1 MKSVKAHGHGD
12 PRIQALELQLAL
24 REYEIRLLKETAD
37 ALTGEL
43 NLDRLLALV
52 TDRARELIQAETV
65 LIPILDES
73 CQTYTYRA
81 GSGKHSEEIIGQ
93 TLPLELGICGW
104 VWRNHRAW
112 WRGVLEELA
121 PEERNRWEH
130 EAGTLIMVPLFGKK
144 HFLGGIAG
152 MNKGGGETF
161 DQRDLDLLTM
171 FGSQVSMAI
180 ENAVTFEALEAEK
193 HRAEQYQEELH
204 SLNQE
209 LVAINADLEHMAL
222 YDSLTGLANR
232 YLVQDRLQ
240 QAIFRAER
248 DEESLAILV
257 VDLDRFKDLN
267 DTLGHNVGD
276 QLLKE
281 VGIRFQNKLRNA
293 DTIGRLGGDEFAVLL
308 PKAGVETATLVAEHL
323 LQSLQFPVE
332 LESGSYVVSAS
343 IGIAL
348 YPEHGVDM
356 QSLLRRADVAMYVAK
371 RAKQDWFL
379 YDPRQD
385 EHTPRHLALM
395 ADLHGALEHGQMQ
408 LYYQPKLDLASD
420 RIIGVE
426 ALMRWQHPGQGAIPP
441 DLFIPALEQSGL
453 IRRFTTWLLDEA
465 IRQCAAWQD
474 MGLELGMAVNLS
486 MYNLRD
492 SQMPVQLTMLQK
504 MWKLPVGA
512 LMMEVTESAVMNDPH
527 HVSEVLET
535 LTASGIHFSIDDFGT
550 GYSSL
555 SHLKRLPVT
564 ELKIDRS
571 FVKDMTRDRDDE
583 AIVRS
588 TIDLAH
594 NMGLRVVA
602 EGVESREV
610 LERLRQLGCDEVQ
623 GYYIARPMPAQDFP
637 AFLEGSPWGVC
648 RRKP

>member
-1 MKSVKAHGHGD
+1 MNSVEAHGHKD
-12 PRIQALELQLAL
+12 PRIQALELQLAQ

-81 GSGKHSEEIIGQ
+81 GSGKNSEEIIGQ
-93 TLPLELGICGW
+93 TLPLEFGICGW
-104 VWRNHRAW
+104 VWRNQRAW
-112 WRGVLEELA
+112 WQGVLEELA

-152 MNKGGGETF
+152 MNKRGGETF

-171 FGSQVSMAI
+171 FGSQVSIAI

-193 HRAEQYQEELH
+193 HRAEQYQEELR

-232 YLVQDRLQ
+232 YLIQDRLQ

-248 DEESLAILV
+248 DGESLAILV

-281 VGIRFQNKLRNA
+281 VGIRFQNKLRSA

-308 PKAGVETATLVAEHL
+308 PKAGVETATLVVEHL
-323 LQSLQFPVE
+323 LQALQFPVE

-343 IGIAL
+343 VGIAL
-348 YPEHGVDM
+348 YPEHGDDM

-371 RAKQDWFL
+371 RAKQDWFV
-379 YDPRQD
+379 YDPQQD

-395 ADLHGALEHGQMQ
+395 ADLHGALERGQMQ
-408 LYYQPKLDLASD
+408 LHYQPKLDLATD

-426 ALMRWQHPGQGAIPP
+426 ALMRWQHPEQGAIPP

-453 IRRFTTWLLDEA
+453 IRRFTAWLLDEA

-504 MWKLPVGA
+504 RWKLPVGA

-555 SHLKRLPVT
+555 SHLKRLPVS